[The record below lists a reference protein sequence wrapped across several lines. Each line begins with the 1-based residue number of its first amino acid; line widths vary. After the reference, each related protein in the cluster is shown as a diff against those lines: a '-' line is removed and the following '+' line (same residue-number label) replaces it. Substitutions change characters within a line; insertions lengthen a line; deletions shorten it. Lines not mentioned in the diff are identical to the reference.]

1 MTCMRIFFNGCSITW
16 GAELEEKEDQ
26 RYSTLIGRQLDADVV
41 NIAEAGVSNDWIVE
55 KTISWFSDHNAD
67 LAIIQFTEPSR
78 WIWYDPNDRERR
90 ICIQKTKNFSDY
102 PEEYRASRDYYKSI
116 YSDLMGI
123 QNRWKN
129 QYILE
134 TFFKFRKIP
143 YIFLDMKSHHHYEK
157 QDCNWKTLCAQQ
169 ETLNLM
175 RNRSILESYSKHSDR
190 YAPNGHPSAKGHQRI
205 ARCLIGKI
213 GGTGEQL

>member
-1 MTCMRIFFNGCSITW
+1 MTCMTIFFNGCSITW
-16 GAELEEKEDQ
+16 GDELEEKEDQ
-26 RYSTLIGRQLDADVV
+26 RYSTLIGHQLDADVV
-41 NIAEAGVSNDWIVE
+41 NIAQAGVSNDWIVE
-55 KTISWFSDHNAD
+55 KTISWFSDHIAD

-90 ICIQKTKNFSDY
+90 ICIQKSKKLSDH
-102 PEEYRASRDYYKSI
+102 PEVYRASRDYYKSI

-143 YIFLDMKSHHHYEK
+143 YIFVDMKSHHHYEK

-169 ETLNLM
+169 EILNLM
-175 RNRSILESYSKHSDR
+175 WDNSILESYSANSDR
-190 YAPNGHPSAKGHQRI
+190 YAPNGHPSAKGHQKI
-205 ARCLIGKI
+205 AKYLIDMI
-213 GGTGEQL
+213 EEWQDS

>member
-1 MTCMRIFFNGCSITW
+1 MRIFFNGCSITW

-143 YIFLDMKSHHHYEK
+143 YIFVDMKSHHHYEK

>member
-1 MTCMRIFFNGCSITW
+1 MTCMTIFFNGCSITW
-16 GAELEEKEDQ
+16 GDELEEKEDQ
-26 RYSTLIGRQLDADVV
+26 RYSTLIGHQLDADVV
-41 NIAEAGVSNDWIVE
+41 NIAQAGVSNDWIVE

-90 ICIQKTKNFSDY
+90 ICIQKSKNLSDH

-134 TFFKFRKIP
+134 TFFKFKKIP
-143 YIFLDMKSHHHYEK
+143 YIFVDMKSHHHYEK
-157 QDCNWKTLCAQQ
+157 QDCNWKRLCAQQ

-175 RNRSILESYSKHSDR
+175 WNRSILESHSKHSDR

-205 ARCLIGKI
+205 AKYLIDMI
-213 GGTGEQL
+213 EEWQDS